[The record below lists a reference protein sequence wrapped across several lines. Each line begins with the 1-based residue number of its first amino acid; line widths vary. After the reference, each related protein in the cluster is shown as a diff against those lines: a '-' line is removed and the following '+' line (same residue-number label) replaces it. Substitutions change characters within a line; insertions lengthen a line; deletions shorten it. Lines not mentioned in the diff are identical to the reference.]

1 MRKKTSADREPY
13 VFNMSYSFHV
23 FFFFLPARATYWR
36 LPGSRLYVLV
46 STRRAMHPIQRCLL
60 ASAHGWRTIFCLR
73 SEGEHTY
80 THFLQ
85 GKKKKKQQPDKHT
98 LLLGVLLQYI
108 SSSLS
113 FCMICLPNTCL
124 ECGGGCAARSP
135 FQSPRMLGGKWRYY
149 LSALAVSWG
158 CFREIQGGNW

>member
-1 MRKKTSADREPY
+1 
-13 VFNMSYSFHV
+13 MSYSFHV
-23 FFFFLPARATYWR
+23 FFSSRHERRIGATREQIVCISIHTAGYASHTALPPRIS
-36 LPGSRLYVLV
+36 SRL
-46 STRRAMHPIQRCLL
+46 QRQSFVFGLRENT
-60 ASAHGWRTIFCLR
+60 HTHTFFC
-73 SEGEHTY
+73 E
-80 THFLQ
+80 
-85 GKKKKKQQPDKHT
+85 KKRQPDKHT

>member
-1 MRKKTSADREPY
+1 
-13 VFNMSYSFHV
+13 MSYSFHV
-23 FFFFLPARATYWR
+23 FFPPGTSDVLG

-46 STRRAMHPIQRCLL
+46 STQRAMHPIQRCLL
-60 ASAHGWRTIFCLR
+60 ASARGWKGQSFVFGLR
-73 SEGEHTY
+73 ENTHTH
-80 THFLQ
+80 TFFRE
-85 GKKKKKQQPDKHT
+85 KKRQPDKHT

-113 FCMICLPNTCL
+113 LCMICLPNTCL

-149 LSALAVSWG
+149 LSALAVS
-158 CFREIQGGNW
+158 

>member
-1 MRKKTSADREPY
+1 
-13 VFNMSYSFHV
+13 MSPTCRIHFM
-23 FFFFLPARATYWR
+23 FFFPPGTSDVLG

-46 STRRAMHPIQRCLL
+46 STQRAMHPIQRCLL
-60 ASAHGWRTIFCLR
+60 ASARGCKDNLLSSVWGRTHIHTLFFC
-73 SEGEHTY
+73 E
-80 THFLQ
+80 
-85 GKKKKKQQPDKHT
+85 KKGQPDKHT